1 MSYYSIQHIMNP
13 TKQYRQ
19 MLLNSLHEYFYYH
32 QYEERFAH
40 FRACDQDFDYDF
52 DGTKHYYYIFYED

>member
-1 MSYYSIQHIMNP
+1 MNP

-19 MLLNSLHEYFYYH
+19 MLLNSLHEYFYHH